1 MRSNT
6 LTISSFIGNAGKIEH
21 AEIRGPFYRGL
32 SHNPERYAAK
42 GVRADTPYPGLYV
55 GGSDLTVGDSFSG
68 SIVGGWLAANA
79 IIGYSPIDLL
89 YLRKNISSDLA
100 QFIPPP
106 FELNN
111 DLAVPYSP
119 PANEEPTLPQ
129 DDDTE
134 QE

>member
-1 MRSNT
+1 MVNHPNN
-6 LTISSFIGNAGKIEH
+6 SSITGNAGKIEH
-21 AEIRGPFYRGL
+21 SEIRGPFYRGL

-100 QFIPPP
+100 QYIPPP
-106 FELNN
+106 SEVND

-119 PANEEPTLPQ
+119 LASEESTFPQ
-129 DDDTE
+129 DEDTE

>member
-1 MRSNT
+1 M
-6 LTISSFIGNAGKIEH
+6 
-21 AEIRGPFYRGL
+21 
-32 SHNPERYAAK
+32 
-42 GVRADTPYPGLYV
+42 
-55 GGSDLTVGDSFSG
+55 TVGDSFSG

-89 YLRKNISSDLA
+89 YLKKNISSDLA
-100 QFIPPP
+100 QYIPPP
-106 FELNN
+106 LEVND

-119 PANEEPTLPQ
+119 PASVDSTFPQ